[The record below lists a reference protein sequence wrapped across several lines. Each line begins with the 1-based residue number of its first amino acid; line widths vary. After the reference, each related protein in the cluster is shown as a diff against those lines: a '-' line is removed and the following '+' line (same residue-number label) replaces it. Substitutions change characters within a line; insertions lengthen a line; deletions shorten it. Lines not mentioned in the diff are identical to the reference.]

1 MKPLELFGELIG
13 LQTFA
18 KLHHLAV
25 SKVSAA
31 YQIHVALGAFYAE
44 LEDLTD
50 TLIESYQGK
59 FGVQGI
65 EVKSQT
71 INMPV
76 LNKLKAFATMLESCT
91 AFGEKSTNTYL
102 YNQIDE
108 ITRLTYGTIYKLE
121 NLKDSK

>member
-25 SKVSAA
+25 SKVNGA
-31 YQIHVALGAFYAE
+31 YATHMALGDFYAE
-44 LEDLTD
+44 LEDFTD
-50 TLIESYQGK
+50 GLIESYQGK
-59 FGVQGI
+59 YGVQGI
-65 EVKSQT
+65 EVKSQS
-71 INMPV
+71 ISMPI
-76 LNKLKAFATMLESCT
+76 LNKLKAFANMLESCT
-91 AFGEKSTNTYL
+91 AFGDRNTNTYL

-108 ITRLTYGTIYKLE
+108 ITSLTYSTIYKLE